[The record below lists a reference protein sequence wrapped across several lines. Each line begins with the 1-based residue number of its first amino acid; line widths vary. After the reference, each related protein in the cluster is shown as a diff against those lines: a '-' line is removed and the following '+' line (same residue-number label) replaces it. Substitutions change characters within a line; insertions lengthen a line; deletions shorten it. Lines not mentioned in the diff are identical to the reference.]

1 MPTPEEILNEFRDFL
16 HPKAEGKIRGT
27 AKLVLENI
35 GAISLDS
42 SGARLGD
49 DPADITLTA
58 SETTFRRIRSGEQ
71 NAIMAVMTRKLKVDG
86 SPERALKVAGLLV
99 G

>member
-1 MPTPEEILNEFRDFL
+1 MPTQDEILNEFRDFL
-16 HPKAEGKIRGT
+16 QSKAKGKIRGT

-42 SGARLGD
+42 SGARLAD
-49 DPADITLTA
+49 DPADVTLTA
-58 SETTFRRIRSGEQ
+58 SESTFRRILSGEQ
-71 NAIMAVMTRKLKVDG
+71 NPIMAVMTRKLKVDG